1 MKVQSIGIIGA
12 GKHFVEKIFP
22 IISKNSSLKIDGIL
36 RKSDKNFKKIPILKE
51 KEFFKKTFDFVYI
64 CCPNYNHEKY
74 ILKSLNSNFNVICEK
89 PFIIRKKNLNKI
101 LNLAKKKDK
110 LIFECFMYSYHPVF
124 KYVKNLIRSR
134 KFGKIRYV
142 ISNFRYPSLK
152 KNNNRYKIN
161 EGKGFFNDAAS
172 YLVSLESYLFENR
185 YSVGF
190 FKTKKIKK
198 NVDLRGYIFLDNG
211 HQSRHYF
218 WGEGQNYTNNLE
230 IFFDDATIHIDKFF
244 SKARKDAITLK
255 IFKQN
260 NKFIKFKSAN
270 QFKIMFEQI
279 LKNYKKRKFK
289 LLNYSLIKKQTLL
302 LDKFNK

>member
-1 MKVQSIGIIGA
+1 MKVKSIGIIGV
-12 GKHFVEKIFP
+12 GKHFVEKIYP

-36 RKSDKNFKKIPILKE
+36 RKSNKNFKGFSILKE

-64 CCPNYNHEKY
+64 CCPNNFHEKY

-101 LNLAKKKDK
+101 LNLAKKKNK
-110 LIFECFMYSYHPVF
+110 FIFECFMYSYHPVF
-124 KYVKNLIRSR
+124 KYVKNLIKSK

-244 SKARKDAITLK
+244 SKARNDAITLK
-255 IFKQN
+255 IFRTN
-260 NKFIKFKSAN
+260 NKIIKFKPTN
-270 QFKIMFEQI
+270 QFKLMFKQI
-279 LKNYKKRKFK
+279 LKNYEKNKFK
-289 LLNYSLIKKQTLL
+289 KLNYSLIRKQTLL
-302 LDKFNK
+302 LDKLNK

>member
-1 MKVQSIGIIGA
+1 
-12 GKHFVEKIFP
+12 
-22 IISKNSSLKIDGIL
+22 
-36 RKSDKNFKKIPILKE
+36 
-51 KEFFKKTFDFVYI
+51 
-64 CCPNYNHEKY
+64 
-74 ILKSLNSNFNVICEK
+74 
-89 PFIIRKKNLNKI
+89 
-101 LNLAKKKDK
+101 
-110 LIFECFMYSYHPVF
+110 MYSYHPVF
-124 KYVKNLIRSR
+124 KYVKNLIKSK

-190 FKTKKIKK
+190 SKTKKIKK

-230 IFFDDATIHIDKFF
+230 IFLMMQLYILTNF
-244 SKARKDAITLK
+244 SV
-255 IFKQN
+255 
-260 NKFIKFKSAN
+260 
-270 QFKIMFEQI
+270 
-279 LKNYKKRKFK
+279 K
-289 LLNYSLIKKQTLL
+289 LETMR
-302 LDKFNK
+302 